1 METRLQK
8 VTGVVV
14 MALSVAGLAACDA
27 VTDRGEQG
35 EKVAINQV
43 PPAVKATIEQET
55 KGGAVKDI
63 KKLSQDGK
71 TVYGADIVKN
81 GNERES
87 LIAEDGTVIKRGVR
101 KVDDD
106 DD

>member
-1 METRLQK
+1 METKLQK
-8 VTGVVV
+8 FTWAVVV
-14 MALSVAGLAACDA
+14 GLSVVGLAACDD
-27 VTDRGEQG
+27 VTGRGERG
-35 EKVAINQV
+35 EKVAIDQI
-43 PPAVKATIEQET
+43 PPAVKATIEQESE
-55 KGGAVKDI
+55 GGAVKDI
-63 KKLSQDGK
+63 EKLSQDGK
-71 TVYGADIVKN
+71 TVYGADFVRN